1 MSAPGSVNFY
11 PPLEEKINIFS
22 HATGL
27 LLSVAA
33 LLLLL
38 NRSMQYGNAWHMVSV
53 SIYGLSMIGLYG
65 ASTSYHSARK
75 PEIRARLRILDHA
88 SIYVLIAGTYTPFM
102 LITLKGATGWVIFSV
117 SWGMAVTGIILKLFF
132 TGRFELVSTLM
143 YVFMGWLVI
152 FAIKPL
158 LNNLSVAGLYWVLAG
173 GLAYTLGAILY
184 SIKSIPFNHSI
195 FHVLVLVGSICH
207 FLAVYFHVLPTG

>member
-1 MSAPGSVNFY
+1 M
-11 PPLEEKINIFS
+11 
-22 HATGL
+22 GL

-38 NRSMQYGNAWHMVSV
+38 NRSVQYGDAWHMVSV

-65 ASTSYHSARK
+65 ASTLYHSARK
-75 PEIRARLRILDHA
+75 PEIRTRLRILDHA

-102 LITLKGATGWVIFSV
+102 LITLNGVTGWVIFSV

-132 TGRFELVSTLM
+132 TGRFELLSTLM

-158 LNNLSVAGLYWVLAG
+158 LNNLSLTGLYWVLAG

-207 FLAVYFHVLPTG
+207 FLAVYFYVLPTG